1 MGLNIGA
8 GGEAG
13 SNYVEAAS
21 FYPKYEGST
30 GNLFSS
36 AGMYLSTRENTNTSL
51 ISLTDNDR
59 RITFAKACKVWL
71 TACNDIDCNTDSG
84 YSHFNIR
91 KNGNVHTQM
100 LVRNTTEWDQWM
112 GHDFIECDAND
123 YIHFEPA
130 GTGSITAFNRAWG
143 AWSVLCFFR

>member
-8 GGEAG
+8 GGNAG

-36 AGMYLSTRENTNTSL
+36 DGIYLSTRENTNTSL
-51 ISLTDNDR
+51 ITLTHSDR
-59 RITFAKACKVWL
+59 RITFTQACKVWI
-71 TACNDIDCNTDSG
+71 TAANDTKMNTDSH
-84 YSHFNIR
+84 YSNFNFR
-91 KNGNVHTQM
+91 KNGNIHSQH
-100 LVRNTTEWDQWM
+100 LVRNSTEWDQWM
-112 GHDFIECDAND
+112 GHDFVECDAND
-123 YIHFEPA
+123 YIYFEPSVA
-130 GTGSITAFNRAWG
+130 AVTAFNRTWG